1 MLSYASLQQDNA
13 HSYPVGF
20 LIRNY
25 VDVEIN
31 STRSKSFSCFQNYF
45 QILITPSRLAET
57 SKCCGVVTNAKSV
70 MQSWWPVGG
79 LSGARFGMSSCMTTW
94 LDLQYISLKTLVPS
108 IRRELTKN
116 YYTNIKKTCHW

>member
-20 LIRNY
+20 PIQLVQNHS
-25 VDVEIN
+25 V
-31 STRSKSFSCFQNYF
+31 CFQNYF